1 LPWTARQRQ
10 AVLQAFDLKKR
21 LVYTPVSR
29 STEIPP
35 RATNQITGRYDA
47 MRMTEAN
54 KRRTRS
60 LARAVVGALALAAAP
75 LVLAADPSSCA
86 GCHGQ
91 DGISQDPNIPTISG
105 ASEFFIE
112 NQLVLFQDE
121 ARPCVGDLF
130 AQFDNAPASDH
141 CALMA
146 DLSEADIEGL
156 AAHYAEQPFKA
167 ASQSIDAGRAG
178 AGAAIHDQSCERC
191 HSAGGSDPED
201 DAGLLAGQW
210 KPYLERALHDFR
222 EGRREQPAAMERAVQ
237 ALSEADIE
245 ALAAYYASQG
255 Q

>member
-1 LPWTARQRQ
+1 MRTPRTT
-10 AVLQAFDLKKR
+10 KR
-21 LVYTPVSR
+21 HKTL
-29 STEIPP
+29 
-35 RATNQITGRYDA
+35 
-47 MRMTEAN
+47 
-54 KRRTRS
+54 
-60 LARAVVGALALAAAP
+60 LARALVGALALAAAP
-75 LVLAADPSSCA
+75 LVLAADVGSCA

-91 DGISQDPNIPTISG
+91 DGISKDPNTPTISG
-105 ASEFFIE
+105 ASAFFIE
-112 NQLVLFQDE
+112 NQLVLFQDD
-121 ARPCVGDLF
+121 ARPCVAELF
-130 AQFDNAPASDH
+130 AKTDGAPAADH
-141 CALMA
+141 CALVA

-237 ALSEADIE
+237 GLSDADLE